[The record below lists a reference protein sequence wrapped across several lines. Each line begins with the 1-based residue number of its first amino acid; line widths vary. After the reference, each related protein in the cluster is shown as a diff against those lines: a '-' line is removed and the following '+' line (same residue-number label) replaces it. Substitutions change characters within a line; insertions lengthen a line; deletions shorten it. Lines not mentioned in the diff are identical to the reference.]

1 MVPVYR
7 SLKAFRSF
15 QKFAAGLKNR
25 QNLFYLVVAALVFY
39 PLMVDD
45 FYIEIF
51 SKALIFGIYALSVDI
66 LWGYTGIFTLGHAA
80 FFGLGAY
87 TYTITTQ
94 NLNFQGTTY
103 LAIVLAVVLP
113 VILAMILGF
122 ACFYSGTHEVYFV
135 IVTLAIAT
143 IFEKTAQVWDS
154 VTGGFNG
161 LINIPYMKVDL
172 PLKTLFVFDRTIKIY
187 YLVAA
192 SSILV
197 YLFGRRLVDSPAGRV
212 MQAVRENPTRTEFL
226 GYEVTRYRLYALML
240 SAAIAGF
247 SGALFAPLNGIVSTD
262 LFGFVLSASA
272 VMWVAIGGIGTL
284 VGAFLGAVFMNIS
297 ESLLGGLFVKIYLL
311 MMGSIFVLV
320 VIFFPKGM
328 AEFIKRF
335 ALRGSR

>member
-1 MVPVYR
+1 M
-7 SLKAFRSF
+7 
-15 QKFAAGLKNR
+15 
-25 QNLFYLVVAALVFY
+25 VAALVFY
-39 PLMVDD
+39 PLMVGG
-45 FYIEIF
+45 FYVEIL
-51 SKALIFGIYALSVDI
+51 SKALILGIYAMSVDI

-87 TYTITTQ
+87 AYTIAAQ
-94 NLNFQGTTY
+94 NLHFQGATY
-103 LAIVLAVVLP
+103 LAIILAIVLP
-113 VILAMILGF
+113 GILALALGL
-122 ACFYSGTHEVYFV
+122 ACFYSGTHAVYFV

-143 IFEKTAQVWDS
+143 IFEKIAQVWES
-154 VTGGFNG
+154 FTGGFNG

-172 PLKTLFVFDRTIKIY
+172 PLKTLFIFDSTIEVY
-187 YLVAA
+187 YLVVA
-192 SSILV
+192 SSVLV
-197 YLFGRRLVDSPAGRV
+197 YLFGRRLVGSPAGKV
-212 MQAVRENPTRTEFL
+212 LQAVRENPTRTEFL
-226 GYEVTRYRLYALML
+226 GYDVTRYRLYALIM

-297 ESLLGGLFVKIYLL
+297 ESLLGDLFVRIYLL

-328 AEFIKRF
+328 AECIRRLAWRSSK
-335 ALRGSR
+335 